1 MSSALFIVHTLRW
14 RACPERISVARA
26 RCSSASRA
34 RTQVGRTDPAAHTA
48 TSSWCRPQCRH
59 RGGWGS
65 LQRGSR
71 RAEPPPARRALLT
84 AGVRAGG
91 GLRPH
96 WTRASS
102 AGGAGETGLARGANR
117 ETNEEHAQ
125 NNGDAVALERQ
136 RATPCLLC
144 VLDSLPLHHPRHLL
158 LAR

>member
-1 MSSALFIVHTLRW
+1 MQTSRGLGIA
-14 RACPERISVARA
+14 PERKPP
-26 RCSSASRA
+26 SRA
-34 RTQVGRTDPAAHTA
+34 TTCTA
-48 TSSWCRPQCRH
+48 
-59 RGGWGS
+59 
-65 LQRGSR
+65 
-71 RAEPPPARRALLT
+71 RALLT